1 MKRIILV
8 LLIAF
13 VLVESYGQTPTIK
26 WQQCIGSLGGVK
38 SDGIA
43 ETTNGY
49 LFALTVQDGTGL
61 PNYHGGNEIWLI
73 ETDTLG
79 NKIWESC
86 YGGSESDGAYKLI
99 SRNDQYYILAATQS
113 TDGDV
118 QSNNNGGSDYWVI
131 KLDSEREIIWEKC
144 YGSPGN
150 EAPRDMI
157 VTPDGGV
164 VVMGRIFNSGGDVSV
179 LYGSNDVWMFKTD
192 SLGNLEWEK
201 TLGNQWNDNGV
212 SIMLN
217 SEGNII
223 LIGAVAHYGGMV
235 ECNTDDYYGDVWLV
249 ELDIQGNIV
258 WQHCYGGSH
267 YDLGYS
273 VAEVAGGYI
282 FAASSNSNDGD
293 VSGHHGPAG
302 NAPNGWADIWV
313 VKIDLQG
320 EIIWQKSIGGYDS
333 ELPKYIS
340 QTEDGGIIV
349 IGVTFSNDGD
359 VSGNHSNPDLMND
372 SDIWAVK
379 LSPGGEIEWQ
389 QCYGGLGT
397 EYLESPQTILKKS
410 DYNYVIASSTDYGP
424 SYDVECTPTGGN
436 YLDKDAW
443 IFEIGLDDTTALH
456 ESLPGSGNLDVYPNP
471 ATDYIIFEMPT
482 KAIATATLIN
492 IFDIYGRK
500 VAVLQMVSG
509 KAVLDVR
516 SFSNGIYF
524 YKMGFEGHHY
534 SGKIIVQR

>member
-1 MKRIILV
+1 MRITILIV
-8 LLIAF
+8 AF
-13 VLVESYGQTPTIK
+13 LSSAFAYSQIPVIK

-38 SDGIA
+38 SDGIV

-86 YGGSESDGAYKLI
+86 YGISESDGAYKLI
-99 SRNDQYYILAATQS
+99 SKNDQYYILGATQS

-118 QSNNNGGSDYWVI
+118 QSNNNGGSDYWVV

-144 YGSPGN
+144 FGSPGN
-150 EAPRDMI
+150 EVPRDMI

-179 LYGSNDVWMFKTD
+179 LYGRNDVWMFKTD

-201 TLGNQWNDNGV
+201 TLGNQWLDNGV

-249 ELDIQGNIV
+249 ELDLQGNIV

-267 YDLGYS
+267 YDLGFS
-273 VAEVAGGYI
+273 VIEVDAGYI
-282 FAASSNSNDGD
+282 FAAGSSSNDGD

-302 NAPNGWADIWV
+302 NAPDGWPDIWV

-333 ELPKYIS
+333 EFPMYIT

-349 IGVTFSNDGD
+349 IGKTFSNDGD
-359 VSGNHSNPDLMND
+359 VSGNHSNPDLMNAD
-372 SDIWAVK
+372 DIWVVK
-379 LSPGGEIEWQ
+379 MSPGGEIEWQ
-389 QCYGGLGT
+389 QCYGGLGS
-397 EYLESPQTILKKS
+397 EDLENPHTILKKG
-410 DYNYVIASSTDYGP
+410 DYNYVIASSTDYGL
-424 SYDVECTPTGGN
+424 SFDVECTPTGGN
-436 YLDKDAW
+436 YIDKDAW

-471 ATDYIIFEMPT
+471 AKDYIIFEMQANKSTVSTPME
-482 KAIATATLIN
+482 II
-492 IFDIYGRK
+492 DIYGRK
-500 VAVLQMVSG
+500 VASLQMVSG
-509 KAVLDVR
+509 KDVLDVK
-516 SFSNGIYF
+516 SLSSGVYF
-524 YKMGFEGHHY
+524 YRLSHEGRY
-534 SGKIIVQR
+534 QAGKFVVR

>member
-1 MKRIILV
+1 MSS
-8 LLIAF
+8 AF
-13 VLVESYGQTPTIK
+13 AYSQIPVIK

-38 SDGIA
+38 SDGIV

-86 YGGSESDGAYKLI
+86 YGISESDGAYKLI
-99 SRNDQYYILAATQS
+99 SKNDQYYILGATQS

-118 QSNNNGGSDYWVI
+118 QSNNNGGSDYWVV

-144 YGSPGN
+144 FGSPGN
-150 EAPRDMI
+150 EVPRDMI

-179 LYGSNDVWMFKTD
+179 LYGRNDVWMFKTD

-201 TLGNQWNDNGV
+201 TLGNQWLDNGV

-249 ELDIQGNIV
+249 ELDLQGNIV

-267 YDLGYS
+267 YDLGFS
-273 VAEVAGGYI
+273 VIEVDAGYI
-282 FAASSNSNDGD
+282 FAAGSSSNDGD

-302 NAPNGWADIWV
+302 NAPDGWPDIWV

-333 ELPKYIS
+333 EFPMYIT

-349 IGVTFSNDGD
+349 IGKTFSNDGD
-359 VSGNHSNPDLMND
+359 VSGNHSNPDLMNAD
-372 SDIWAVK
+372 DIWVVK
-379 LSPGGEIEWQ
+379 MSPGGEIEWQ
-389 QCYGGLGT
+389 QCYGGLGS
-397 EYLESPQTILKKS
+397 EDLENPHTILKKG
-410 DYNYVIASSTDYGP
+410 DYNYVIASSTDYGL
-424 SYDVECTPTGGN
+424 SFDVECTPTGGN
-436 YLDKDAW
+436 YIDKDAW

-471 ATDYIIFEMPT
+471 AKDYIIFEMQANKSTVSTPME
-482 KAIATATLIN
+482 II
-492 IFDIYGRK
+492 DIYGRK
-500 VAVLQMVSG
+500 VASLQMVSG
-509 KAVLDVR
+509 KDVLDVK
-516 SFSNGIYF
+516 SLSSGVYF
-524 YKMGFEGHHY
+524 YRLSHEGRY
-534 SGKIIVQR
+534 QAGKFVVR